1 MGTFQTH
8 PPASLRTASPSQ
20 RAGSGNPHIATEAAR
35 PYLIAGR
42 KGRTPAVGKTAFM
55 ALPRESEDARITG
68 STRSLDR
75 RLLALNLQGSKKSVK
90 PSSKGITDILIA

>member
-1 MGTFQTH
+1 MGNFQTH

-20 RAGSGNPHIATEAAR
+20 RAGSGNPHATEAAR

-55 ALPRESEDARITG
+55 ALPNESEDARITG
-68 STRSLDR
+68 TTRSLDR

-90 PSSKGITDILIA
+90 PASKGITDILIA